1 MYVVLVTQHEGMVY
15 VVLVTQ
21 HVGMVYVVLVTQHV
35 DMVYVVSVTQYV
47 GMVYVVLVTY
57 HEDMMYVAGTSPQG
71 VDIQDYVDVGVTNM
85 AVAKSLTLH
94 DGQTYY
100 ITVRGE
106 WSVFVASHLCG
117 Q

>member
-1 MYVVLVTQHEGMVY
+1 MVY

-21 HVGMVYVVLVTQHV
+21 YEIIV
-35 DMVYVVSVTQYV
+35 
-47 GMVYVVLVTY
+47 
-57 HEDMMYVAGTSPQG
+57 YVAGTSPQG
-71 VDIQDYVDVGVTNM
+71 VDIRDYVDVGVTNM
-85 AVAKSLTLH
+85 AVAKSLTLQ

-106 WSVFVASHLCG
+106 SVFVASHLCG